1 LAKADS
7 STRIK
12 SLARAAGNSAVFS
25 LGERWNPLTRGRFRL
40 GKMFDESFDVIVIG
54 AGHAGCEAASAAAR
68 LGAETALVTINLDLI
83 GQMSC
88 NPAVG
93 GIAKGHVVREIDAL
107 GGIMG
112 RVIDRTGIQFRL
124 LNRSRGPAVQS
135 PRAQADRSLYRTE
148 MRHVLEATPNLHL
161 RQGVVVELIIENNR
175 VIGVEMQDTRRF
187 SAKAVVIATGT
198 FLNGMIH
205 TGKQTFSAGR
215 AGEPASIELAE
226 SLKNQGFPV
235 GRLKTGTPPRLDGR
249 TIDWDAFEPQPPDEK
264 PVAFSFATEKIEQPQ
279 IQCFIGYTSNRLHQ
293 TIRDNLH
300 QSPLYSGKIKGIG
313 PRYCPSIE
321 DKVVKFADKDR
332 HQLFLEPEGHNTN
345 EVYLNGF
352 STSLPSALQL
362 ELLQMVPGFDS
373 VQIIRPGYAIEY
385 DFIDPRELRPT
396 MESSRTNGLFLAGQI
411 NGTTGYEEA
420 ACQGLM
426 AGINAAFAVQGR
438 KPFILG
444 RDEAYIGVLVDDLIQ
459 HGVDEPYRLFTSRA
473 EARLTLRHDNADQR
487 LSPRGR
493 EAGLLADAD
502 WERFNQKRDRLAR
515 LRNAL
520 DFTRFKRSSV
530 EYASVTQLLGADLGD
545 SFSLSQLSMRQGVL
559 PELVHRLLPRDV
571 RDDLKTNDLDTALAD
586 SLYAGYIEKQKIA
599 TERVNHHD
607 ALKVPETFQFATI
620 SGLSNEM
627 VERLERARP
636 QNFAQVR
643 RIHGLTPAAVS
654 TVLVHLTAYKPQES
668 LQN

>member
-1 LAKADS
+1 
-7 STRIK
+7 
-12 SLARAAGNSAVFS
+12 
-25 LGERWNPLTRGRFRL
+25 
-40 GKMFDESFDVIVIG
+40 MFDEKFDVIVIG
-54 AGHAGCEAASAAAR
+54 AGHAGCEAASASAR

-148 MRHVLEATPNLHL
+148 MRRVLEATPNLHL
-161 RQGVVVELIIENNR
+161 RQGIVIDLIVDNNT
-175 VIGVEMQDTRRF
+175 VIGVELQDTRCF
-187 SAKAVVIATGT
+187 GAKSVVIATGT
-198 FLNGMIH
+198 FLNGIIH
-205 TGKQTFSAGR
+205 TGQRTFSAGR

-226 SLKNQGFPV
+226 NLKRRGFPV
-235 GRLKTGTPPRLDGR
+235 GRLKTGTPPRIDGR

-279 IQCFIGYTSNRLHQ
+279 IQCFIGYTTNAVHDA
-293 TIRDNLH
+293 IRENLH
-300 QSPLYSGKIKGIG
+300 QSPLYSGQIKGVG

-321 DKVVKFADKDR
+321 DKVVKFGDKDR

-352 STSLPSALQL
+352 STSLPSELQL
-362 ELLQMVPGFDS
+362 SLLRMIDGFGS

-385 DFIDPRELRPT
+385 DFIDPREMRPT
-396 MESSRTNGLFLAGQI
+396 MESTRLNGLFLAGQI

-426 AGINAAFAVQGR
+426 AGINAAFSVTGR
-438 KPFILG
+438 KPFILQ
-444 RDEAYIGVLVDDLIQ
+444 RDEAYIGVLADDLIR

-487 LSPRGR
+487 LSPKGR
-493 EAGLLADAD
+493 EIGLVGDHD
-502 WERFNQKRDRLAR
+502 WERFNQKRDRIAT
-515 LRNAL
+515 LRNLL
-520 DFTRFKRSSV
+520 DLTRFKRSSV
-530 EYASVTQLLGADLGD
+530 EYAGASQLLGVDLGD
-545 SFSLSQLSMRQGVL
+545 SFTLSQLSMRQGVGA
-559 PELVHRLLPRDV
+559 ELIGRLLPDEIR
-571 RDDLKTNDLDTALAD
+571 RDLKSAELDTALAD
-586 SLYAGYIEKQKIA
+586 SLYSGYIEKQRVA

-607 ALKVPETFQFATI
+607 ALKVPASFQFNEI
-620 SGLSNEM
+620 GGLSHEM

-636 QNFAQVR
+636 QNFGQVR
-643 RIHGLTPAAVS
+643 TINGLTPVAIS
-654 TVLVHLTAYKPQES
+654 TVLVHLTAQQSPQPVRDQGLS
-668 LQN
+668 K

>member
-1 LAKADS
+1 
-7 STRIK
+7 
-12 SLARAAGNSAVFS
+12 
-25 LGERWNPLTRGRFRL
+25 
-40 GKMFDESFDVIVIG
+40 MFDESFDVVVIG

-68 LGAETALVTINLDLI
+68 LGARTALVTINLDLI

-107 GGIMG
+107 GGIMA

-135 PRAQADRSLYRTE
+135 PRAQADRGLYRTE
-148 MRHVLEATPNLHL
+148 MRRVLEATPDLHL
-161 RQGVVVELIIENNR
+161 RQGIVTDVITEGNK
-175 VIGVEMQDTRRF
+175 VIGVELQDTRRIG
-187 SAKAVVIATGT
+187 AKAVVIATGT
-198 FLNGMIH
+198 FLNGTIH
-205 TGKQTFSAGR
+205 TGRRTFSAGR

-226 SLKNQGFPV
+226 SLKTRSFPV

-249 TIDWDAFEPQPPDEK
+249 TIDWDAFEPQAPDEK
-264 PVAFSFATEKIEQPQ
+264 PVPFSFATEEIEQPQ
-279 IQCFIGYTSNRLHQ
+279 IQCFIGYTSGQVHDA
-293 TIRDNLH
+293 IRANLF
-300 QSPLYSGKIKGIG
+300 QSPLYSGQIKGIG

-352 STSLPSALQL
+352 STSLPSELQL
-362 ELLQMVPGFDS
+362 SLLRMIPGFEQ
-373 VQIIRPGYAIEY
+373 VEIIRPGYAIEY
-385 DFIDPRELRPT
+385 DFIDPRELRPSL
-396 MESSRTNGLFLAGQI
+396 ESTRLNGLFLAGQI

-426 AGINAAFAVQGR
+426 AGINAAFAVEGR
-438 KPFILG
+438 TPVVLG

-473 EARLTLRHDNADQR
+473 ESRLSLRHDNADQR

-493 EAGLLADAD
+493 EIGLVGDSD
-502 WERFNQKRDRLAR
+502 WDRFSQRRDSIAR

-520 DFTRFKRSSV
+520 DFTRFKRSSA
-530 EYASVTQLLGADLGD
+530 EYAAVSQVLAADLGD
-545 SFSLSQLSMRQGVL
+545 SIGLGQLAMREGVSSDI
-559 PELVHRLLPRDV
+559 VRRLLPQ
-571 RDDLKTNDLDTALAD
+571 DLQTDLRPNDLSTALAD
-586 SLYAGYIEKQKIA
+586 SLYSGYIDKQKVA

-607 ALKVPETFQFATI
+607 ALRVPDGFSFASI
-620 SGLSNEM
+620 GGLSHEM

-636 QNFAQVR
+636 QNFAQIR
-643 RIHGLTPAAVS
+643 RISGLTPAAVS
-654 TVLVHLTAYKPQES
+654 AVLVHLTSQQRAAAS
-668 LQN
+668 N